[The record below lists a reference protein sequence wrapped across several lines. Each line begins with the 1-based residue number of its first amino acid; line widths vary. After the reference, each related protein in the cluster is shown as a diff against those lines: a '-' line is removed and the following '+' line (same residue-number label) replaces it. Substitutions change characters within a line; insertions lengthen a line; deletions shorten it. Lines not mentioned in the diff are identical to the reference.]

1 MLAGQVYEGVDNF
14 GFTTNNLLEEESKPP
29 EDNLSTTQRDSYKPY
44 RLGASQEMGT
54 GFEAMEEQA
63 HNIDLL
69 RTNSKLVR
77 FPFNQ
82 PSMLSHIFSF
92 LS

>member
-14 GFTTNNLLEEESKPP
+14 GFTTNNLLEEECKPP
-29 EDNLSTTQRDSYKPY
+29 EDKLSTTHKDSYKPY

-54 GFEAMEEQA
+54 GFEAVEEQA

-77 FPFNQ
+77 FPLNQ
-82 PSMLSHIFSF
+82 PSMLSK